1 MIYDLQFFLRQKFN
15 LTENI
20 RLNLDDGYIG
30 RGIFVHSKKAFD
42 TVDHKILLPK
52 LDHYGI

>member
-30 RGIFVHSKKAFD
+30 RGIFVHSEKSF
-42 TVDHKILLPK
+42 
-52 LDHYGI
+52 

>member
-1 MIYDLQFFLRQKFN
+1 MYKRVYNFLAKVNIIYDLQFFLRQKFN

-30 RGIFVHSKKAFD
+30 RGIFVHSKKSF
-42 TVDHKILLPK
+42 
-52 LDHYGI
+52 